1 MRSGPGVV
9 MALGAAYVPPPCTGV
24 FPDVECTP
32 TPAFAVNWIE
42 ELFNEGITGIIARRA
57 Q

>member
-1 MRSGPGVV
+1 